1 MVYFFLT
8 SFIIIFLVFF
18 FYPFIE
24 TRVQNY
30 LVRNPQQEEE
40 EDEKEV
46 LVIPTVVSLD
56 KPLDKTPKK
65 PIAVL
70 DFFKRISLYYTQP
83 FIHSIV
89 TYFRRTE

>member
-8 SFIIIFLVFF
+8 SLILIFLVFY

-24 TRVQNY
+24 TQVQNY
-30 LVRNPQQEEE
+30 LLRNPQQEQE
-40 EDEKEV
+40 EV

-65 PIAVL
+65 PMAVL